1 MQRLRPLILLLAALA
16 ALALT
21 AAPALA
27 KPRITELPLPAQFA
41 LPNTIA
47 SGPDGA
53 LWVTDS
59 SLGRVW
65 HITTKGKITS
75 QDLGDQPSGIV
86 SAGGAL
92 WIADASGDQIVRL
105 GTDGTQTP
113 YALEAGAFPTS
124 LVQGPDGAIWFTETH
139 GDKIGRLAADG
150 TITEYPLA
158 TPGAFATDITVGPDG
173 ALWFSEESG
182 NKVGRVTTDG
192 VVTEFDLPY
201 AEPLPGPIVVAD
213 GALYVALRNTNIVVK
228 LDTDGQ
234 VIGELPLATE
244 NANPVDM
251 VLGPDGAL
259 WISEHSANRIARMT
273 LDGTVTREYKVP
285 SGGPGSIAFGSDG
298 ALWIAEENVGQV
310 ARLDIGFDPPV
321 EAHGTTFS
329 AKVDRSVNPVVATF
343 TDADPNARA
352 RDYSVTISW
361 GDGQTSA
368 GTVTRAGDGSFVVRG
383 RHTYFR
389 KGTRKVVVRITDGVG
404 KGLDANVTS
413 QAIVSA

>member
-27 KPRITELPLPAQFA
+27 KPRITELPLPAEFA
-41 LPNTIA
+41 LPNSIA

-65 HITTKGKITS
+65 RITTKGRITS
-75 QDLGDQPSGIV
+75 QDLGEMPSGIV

-105 GTDGTQTP
+105 ATDGTQTP
-113 YALEAGAFPTS
+113 HALESGAFPTS
-124 LVQGPDGAIWFTETH
+124 IVEGPDGAFWFTETH
-139 GDKIGRLAADG
+139 GDKIGRLATDG
-150 TITEYPLA
+150 TITEYPLP
-158 TPGAFATDITVGPDG
+158 TTGAFASDITVGPDG
-173 ALWFSEESG
+173 ALWFSEQSG
-182 NKVGRVTTDG
+182 QKVGRVTTAG
-192 VVTEFDLPY
+192 EVTEFDLPY
-201 AEPLPGPIVVAD
+201 AEPLPGPIVAAD
-213 GALYVALRNTNIVVK
+213 GALYVALRNTNIVAK
-228 LDTDGQ
+228 LNTDGQ
-234 VIGELPLATE
+234 VIDELPLPSE
-244 NANPVDM
+244 NANPVAM

-259 WISEHSANRIARMT
+259 WISEHSVDRIARMT
-273 LDGTVTREYKVP
+273 LDGTVTREFKVP
-285 SGGPGSIAFGSDG
+285 SGGPGALAVGSDG
-298 ALWIAEENVGQV
+298 ALWINEENVGQV

-321 EAHGTTFS
+321 EAQGTTFN
-329 AKVDRSVNPVVATF
+329 AKVGRSVNPVVATF

-361 GDGQTSA
+361 GDGETSA
-368 GTVTRAGDGSFVVRG
+368 GTVTRANDGSFVVRG
-383 RHTYFR
+383 RHTYYK

-404 KGLDANVTS
+404 KGLDARVTS
-413 QAIVSA
+413 QAIVSP

>member
-1 MQRLRPLILLLAALA
+1 MPRLRPVILLLAAMA

-21 AAPALA
+21 ASPALA
-27 KPRITELPLPAQFA
+27 KPRITELPLPAEFA
-41 LPNTIA
+41 LPNSIA

-65 HITTKGKITS
+65 RITTNGKITS
-75 QDLGDQPSGIV
+75 QDLGEMPSGIV

-105 GTDGTQTP
+105 ATDGTQTP
-113 YALEAGAFPTS
+113 YALDSGAFPTS
-124 LVQGPDGAIWFTETH
+124 IVEGPDGALWFTETR

-150 TITEYPLA
+150 TITEYPLPTA
-158 TPGAFATDITVGPDG
+158 GAFATDITVGPDG
-173 ALWFSEESG
+173 ALWFSEELG
-182 NKVGRVTTDG
+182 DKVGRVTTAG
-192 VVTEFDLPY
+192 VVTEFGLPY
-201 AEPLPGPIVVAD
+201 AEPLPGPIVAAD
-213 GALYVALRNTNIVVK
+213 GALFVALRNTNILAK
-228 LDTDGQ
+228 LNTAGE

-273 LDGTVTREYKVP
+273 LDGTVTREFKVP
-285 SGGPGSIAFGSDG
+285 SGGPGSLAFGPDG

-321 EAHGTTFS
+321 DAHGTTFS
-329 AKVDRSVNPVVATF
+329 AKVEQSVNPVVATF

-352 RDYSVTISW
+352 RDYSVAISW

-368 GTVTRAGDGSFVVRG
+368 GTVTRATDGSFVVRG
-383 RHTYFR
+383 RHTYFK
-389 KGTRKVVVRITDGVG
+389 KGARKVVVRITDGVG
-404 KGLDANVTS
+404 KGLDAKVIS
-413 QAIVSA
+413 QAIVTA